1 MKLEKL
7 AHSIARRAHSGQTR
21 RDGTPYIVH
30 PERVAVRLIRRWRE
44 VTDEILAAAYLHNV
58 LEDTSESPDSLRA
71 AGIPDRVI
79 QIVETLTRRDG
90 VSYEEYLARIREY
103 PLATAVKV
111 EDMLDNLADDPSH
124 KQIRKY
130 AAGLLFL
137 VP

>member
-1 MKLEKL
+1 MKLDTL
-7 AHSIARRAHSGQTR
+7 AHSIAKRAHAEQTR

-30 PERVAVRLIRRWRE
+30 PERVAYRLIRRYRE
-44 VTDEILAAAYLHNV
+44 VSDEILAAAYLHDV
-58 LEDTSESPDSLRA
+58 LEDTSESPGSLRA

-79 QIVETLTRRDG
+79 QIVETLTRKDG
-90 VSYEEYLARIREY
+90 VPYVEYIAQIRKD

-130 AAGLLFL
+130 AAGLLSL
-137 VP
+137 IP